1 MTSIT
6 LSVAARPT
14 LVFVAAYMTTM
25 TSHEVAHALMA
36 CQLGFASTIF
46 QLWVSPETAD
56 ATPAQMAAIAA
67 TGPAFSLMTGALGWI
82 GYRLRQRSL
91 GFLMMGLVG
100 TYACLGPWIGAAL
113 GGGDMHIVLRALDAP
128 PAIRVVISIAGALGL
143 AAFMF
148 WCGKLLA
155 RNAPPGI
162 SRVPS
167 VLVMIAGPWVIG
179 TALAVLLYLP
189 LPRELIFST
198 VGGSVFWLFA
208 VIGGAVDRDVSPR
221 PPARAIGYADAGFAL
236 AAFVIVRM
244 LSGGVRLAPW

>member
-1 MTSIT
+1 MTSMT
-6 LSVAARPT
+6 WSVAARPT
-14 LVFVAAYMTTM
+14 LMFVAAYMTTM

-36 CQLGFASTIF
+36 SQLGFASTIF
-46 QLWVSPETAD
+46 QLWVSPDTAG
-56 ATPAQMAAIAA
+56 ATPAQLAAIAA

-91 GFLMMGLVG
+91 GFLMLGLIG
-100 TYACLGPWIGAAL
+100 TYAFLGPWIGAAL
-113 GGGDMHIVLRALDAP
+113 GGGDMHVVLRALDAP
-128 PAIRVVISIAGALGL
+128 PAIRLVISLAGAMGL

-148 WCGKLLA
+148 WCGQLLA

-167 VLVMIAGPWVIG
+167 VLVMVVGPWVIG

-189 LPRELIFST
+189 LPRQLILST
-198 VGGSVFWLFA
+198 IGGSVFWLFA
-208 VIGGAVDRDVSPR
+208 VIGAAVDRDASPR
-221 PPARAIGYADAGFAL
+221 PPARAIGYADVGFVL

-244 LSGGVRLAPW
+244 LTPGVRLAP